1 MESAGDL
8 KKSSRGRFPLGE
20 NVKRYI
26 AYKTK
31 TEISD
36 ESIAELE
43 KKKLAADADWKASRA
58 RISEMNEQEL
68 RGKLHRS
75 EDVEAITSDLIY
87 AVRSALTALP
97 GRLAPDL
104 AAAQT
109 PAEAADKIRKETF
122 FVMKELSLYQYDP
135 QRYRERVRERQKWEA
150 EQEEYNEDA
159 PSVN

>member
-1 MESAGDL
+1 
-8 KKSSRGRFPLGE
+8 
-20 NVKRYI
+20 
-26 AYKTK
+26 
-31 TEISD
+31 
-36 ESIAELE
+36 
-43 KKKLAADADWKASRA
+43 
-58 RISEMNEQEL
+58 MNEQEL